1 MIRTT
6 FQSTSRHTQ
15 KVIRDKFAELNDLQQ
30 KMATG
35 KQITRPSDAPIDT
48 ANVIKLK
55 TQNSQL
61 RQYEK
66 NIQDGLAWMQI
77 TDTTM
82 VSMNS
87 IVQRARELAIQGDTD
102 TLSTTQ
108 RRYIAEEV
116 EQLTRQAASLMNTR
130 YKGDYLFSGAHTD
143 RPAIVMRE
151 SLSSPQD
158 KANGRMCYFDGT
170 QPTIQ
175 IMGTLTIPDG
185 SPIPGGSTIDIAA
198 KRIIPSSMEISV
210 SGVKM
215 EEHVDYRIDY
225 LKGEITLM
233 GIGDKYPA
241 ITDHPMY
248 GDFSREPLA
257 VPGHNAL
264 DIKFSYMDESRDLN
278 WNTINTD
285 SRIYRII
292 EENISVAVNTTIND
306 MAVDRDV
313 DIFTSLIKL
322 GEGLTYGNRV
332 QINEAIGWLDR
343 SADKILTAQST
354 NGSLVNRFDLTLER
368 NETRQVEVT
377 RLQSNLEDADYANV
391 VTQYA
396 VKQTVFNTA
405 LSSTARIIQSSL
417 MNYLR

>member
-15 KVIRDKFAELNDLQQ
+15 KVIRDKFAELSDLQQ

-48 ANVIKLK
+48 ANVLKLK

-77 TDTTM
+77 TDATM

-87 IVQRARELAIQGDTD
+87 IIQRARELAIQGDTD
-102 TLSTTQ
+102 TLSPTQ
-108 RRYIAEEV
+108 RKYIAEEI

-130 YKGDYLFSGAHTD
+130 YKGDYLFSGANTD

-151 SLSSPQD
+151 SLSGPND
-158 KANGRMCYFDGT
+158 KLADRMCYFDAT
-170 QPTIQ
+170 SSPIQ
-175 IMGTLTIPDG
+175 IMDNLTIPDG
-185 SPIPGGSTIDIAA
+185 ITIPGGSS
-198 KRIIPSSMEISV
+198 KELPVGKIIPGSLEISV
-210 SGVKM
+210 GGVKM
-215 EEHVDYRIDY
+215 EEHVDYRVDY
-225 LKGEITLM
+225 IKGEITLL
-233 GIGDKYPA
+233 GVGDKYPA

-248 GDFSREPLA
+248 KDFSRTTPDYD
-257 VPGHNAL
+257 AL
-264 DIKFSYMDESRDLN
+264 EIKFTYMDSDKDRN
-278 WNTINTD
+278 WDDINTEG
-285 SRIYRII
+285 RIYRII

-306 MAVDRDV
+306 MAIDRDI

-322 GEGLTYGNRV
+322 GEGLTYGNRI

-368 NETRQVEVT
+368 NEIRQVEVT